1 MIELSK
7 FFNSLLPFD
16 LEAQTDFDDSPTSER
31 GRAIPYLIGGGG
43 SQDKPRKPVKKTK
56 NLTKIEKEKQLHPPH
71 PSRQPLGAT
80 HTRSNPR
87 ARHGECPHYPYQLVL
102 MMEPTL

>member
-43 SQDKPRKPVKKTK
+43 SQDKPAKTCEKDQKPDK
-56 NLTKIEKEKQLHPPH
+56 NRERETASPTPPF
-71 PSRQPLGAT
+71 
-80 HTRSNPR
+80 
-87 ARHGECPHYPYQLVL
+87 
-102 MMEPTL
+102 